1 MFKYLFRMQTNLKR
15 LLIFGFFQL
24 VILII
29 LSNHIVDGTVNI
41 MGNNAFKLGNKTF
54 MVQEVEGLEF
64 SSDGYYSNAFS
75 QPNASFFFVK
85 EIENYQVDWVLSGTP
100 IRTND
105 YQDFNDILSDYKID
119 STITVFST
127 EQTSNFL
134 DVKFASNTDSSTVIF
149 ARFYQAYPYFFQL
162 LGSWQSETE
171 EMPEELKRAL
181 NAVRV
186 TE

>member
-1 MFKYLFRMQTNLKR
+1 MQTNFKG
-15 LLIFGFFQL
+15 LLIFGFSQL

-85 EIENYQVDWVLSGTP
+85 NS
-100 IRTND
+100 
-105 YQDFNDILSDYKID
+105 
-119 STITVFST
+119 
-127 EQTSNFL
+127 
-134 DVKFASNTDSSTVIF
+134 
-149 ARFYQAYPYFFQL
+149 
-162 LGSWQSETE
+162 
-171 EMPEELKRAL
+171 
-181 NAVRV
+181 
-186 TE
+186 